1 MRALKFITSHMIYNL
16 AYTDNRQQPPNRPKT
31 QPEFQIMLHKKDF
44 IIKTLEEPQD
54 FWQLYDCKAGIV
66 CRPRILAK
74 TPKKYSIKPIKQDIN
89 IDPKL
94 KEAFMF
100 L

>member
-1 MRALKFITSHMIYNL
+1 MKLEKFLIKIWNVPGGL
-16 AYTDNRQQPPNRPKT
+16 G
-31 QPEFQIMLHKKDF
+31 HKKSQPQEF
-44 IIKTLEEPQD
+44 IRNTLEEPQD

-74 TPKKYSIKPIKQDIN
+74 TPKKYSIKPIKQNIN

-94 KEAFMF
+94 KAASLF

>member
-1 MRALKFITSHMIYNL
+1 MNSELS
-16 AYTDNRQQPPNRPKT
+16 NRPKT

-74 TPKKYSIKPIKQDIN
+74 TPKKYSIKPIKQNIN

-94 KEAFMF
+94 KAAFIMAIRVVEF
-100 L
+100 SNGAYKIKNIF